1 MSGLSDP
8 AANVTRANEV
18 FRRLGKEPYNFQ
30 AHIAAD
36 CLKAIEA
43 KGKALVVAPTGAGKT
58 LISNLIV
65 SLSGQEHE
73 ERFPRVFV
81 VVPSK
86 SLLIQH
92 VEDASWLRGEGY
104 RFISYPQIPRFRS
117 TSRSLLG
124 YKDRPLN
131 ASGTGVFGSAG
142 STHLP
147 LKRHCKRLSVTHNTL
162 ALLFGRKP
170 LLPDASGAFIDQAS
184 AALSPAFLPQV
195 GRLGMSGKTQ
205 PYNAC

>member
-30 AHIAAD
+30 AQIAAD

-65 SLSGQEHE
+65 SLLGQEHE

-92 VEDASWLRGEGY
+92 VEDASWLRGE
-104 RFISYPQIPRFRS
+104 RIPIHQLSADTPFS
-117 TSRSLLG
+117 LYKSIVAGLQGPASKCFPGLLKSRV
-124 YKDRPLN
+124 K
-131 ASGTGVFGSAG
+131 
-142 STHLP
+142 
-147 LKRHCKRLSVTHNTL
+147 
-162 ALLFGRKP
+162 
-170 LLPDASGAFIDQAS
+170 
-184 AALSPAFLPQV
+184 
-195 GRLGMSGKTQ
+195 
-205 PYNAC
+205 